1 MVQGVLYVGDDKKLT
16 NAAELC
22 IICQWEWKIWGAGTS
37 IKDAISTWQ
46 YWTVGISH
54 PLRGISEGQTH
65 ALWFFTFFFSFRVPG
80 SFVHPVTVL
89 QSYYQPM
96 NRRILFGCS
105 QCLYIIAVSSGRRR
119 QGTIMQKCIKF
130 DIQNC
135 PERNQQRHTYL
146 LDIMHVISFSFRL
159 PTKVIPNM

>member
-65 ALWFFTFFFSFRVPG
+65 ALWFFTFCFLLGFLVPL
-80 SFVHPVTVL
+80 S
-89 QSYYQPM
+89 
-96 NRRILFGCS
+96 ILSLCFKV
-105 QCLYIIAVSSGRRR
+105 IISWWIEGYFLVV
-119 QGTIMQKCIKF
+119 
-130 DIQNC
+130 
-135 PERNQQRHTYL
+135 P
-146 LDIMHVISFSFRL
+146 SFSTLSLCPLVDAEMFQVWHSEL
-159 PTKVIPNM
+159 PRKKSATAHILIGYNACDFIFIQVTYQSDS

>member
-1 MVQGVLYVGDDKKLT
+1 MHYGF
-16 NAAELC
+16 
-22 IICQWEWKIWGAGTS
+22 
-37 IKDAISTWQ
+37 
-46 YWTVGISH
+46 SH
-54 PLRGISEGQTH
+54 
-65 ALWFFTFFFSFRVPG
+65 FFSFRVPG

-89 QSYYQPM
+89 QSYYQLM

-105 QCLYIIAVSSGRRR
+105 QFLYIIAVSSGRRR

-135 PERNQQRHTYL
+135 PERNQQRHTHICTYL